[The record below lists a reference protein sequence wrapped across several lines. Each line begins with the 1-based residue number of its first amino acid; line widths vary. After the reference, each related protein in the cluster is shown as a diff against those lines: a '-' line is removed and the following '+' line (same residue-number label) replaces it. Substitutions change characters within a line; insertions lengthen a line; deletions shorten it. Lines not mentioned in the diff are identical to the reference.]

1 MQKAL
6 GALSALFLSVSV
18 LAQDF
23 IDLESERAR
32 PSTSPLVSEAQP
44 DGENVVRP
52 IAVPQGS
59 VSYGL
64 NGQIA
69 TTKPSVL
76 VQDNATNA
84 ASDPGSLFVQVQRL
98 AEEVRRLNGVVEE
111 QAYQIKTLQQ
121 QSLERYMDIDRRL
134 AGGAVSTTAP
144 AQSKA
149 VVQEA
154 ASAPVTASD
163 SATPPADAKEEP
175 AYLAAR
181 QLVYDRKF
189 DDAVASFNEFLLDY
203 PNGAYAP
210 NAHYWLGELY
220 LVLEQPNLELSR
232 QAFQLLLDLYPQHNK
247 VPDASF
253 KLATVYFAKGNV
265 ERAKTMLEA
274 VIATYPKQPVAELAK
289 KFLAD
294 KY

>member
-6 GALSALFLSVSV
+6 GALSALLFSIGAV
-18 LAQDF
+18 AQDF
-23 IDLESERAR
+23 IDLESERSGS
-32 PSTSPLVSEAQP
+32 STSPLVSEALP
-44 DGENVVRP
+44 EAVETVRP

-64 NGQIA
+64 NGQVA

-76 VQDNATNA
+76 VQDGGSNA
-84 ASDPGSLFVQVQRL
+84 ASDTGSLFVQVQRL

-134 AGGAVSTTAP
+134 AGGASITTVP
-144 AQSKA
+144 TQP
-149 VVQEA
+149 QTGPQQA
-154 ASAPVTASD
+154 ASSSVKTPDT
-163 SATPPADAKEEP
+163 ATPVADAQEEP

-189 DDAVASFNEFLLDY
+189 DDAVAAFNDFLLDY
-203 PNGAYAP
+203 PNGAFAP

-232 QAFQLLLDLYPQHNK
+232 QSFQLLLDLYPKHNK

-253 KLATVYFAKGNV
+253 KLATVYFAKGNA
-265 ERAKTMLEA
+265 ERAKTMLET
-274 VIATYPKQPVAELAK
+274 VISTYPKQPVAELAK

>member
-6 GALSALFLSVSV
+6 GALSAFFFSVGV

-23 IDLESERAR
+23 IDLESERSR
-32 PSTSPLVSEAQP
+32 PSTSPLVLEAQP
-44 DGENVVRP
+44 DEGEVVRP
-52 IAVPQGS
+52 VAVPQGS

-149 VVQEA
+149 VMQEV
-154 ASAPVTASD
+154 ASTPVTASD
-163 SATPPADAKEEP
+163 SAAPLVDAKEEP

-189 DDAVASFNEFLLDY
+189 DAAVASFNAFLLDY

-253 KLATVYFAKGNV
+253 KLATVYYAKGNAG
-265 ERAKTMLEA
+265 RAKTMLDA
-274 VIATYPKQPVAELAK
+274 VVATYPKQPVAELAK

>member
-6 GALSALFLSVSV
+6 GALGALIFSVNV
-18 LAQDF
+18 VAQDF
-23 IDLESERAR
+23 IDLESERSGS
-32 PSTSPLVSEAQP
+32 STSPLVSEAQP
-44 DGENVVRP
+44 QQVETVRSV
-52 IAVPQGS
+52 AVPQGS

-64 NGQIA
+64 NGQVA

-76 VQDNATNA
+76 VQDSSNT

-134 AGGAVSTTAP
+134 AGGASTITTQ
-144 AQSKA
+144 AQSQVGA
-149 VVQEA
+149 QD
-154 ASAPVTASD
+154 ASSSPVAPPDSVTPVT
-163 SATPPADAKEEP
+163 DAQEEP

-189 DDAVASFNEFLLDY
+189 DDAVVAFNDFLLDY

-232 QAFQLLLDLYPQHNK
+232 QAFQLLLDLYPKHNK

-253 KLATVYFAKGNV
+253 KLATVYFAKGNT
-265 ERAKTMLEA
+265 ERAKTLLEA
-274 VIATYPKQPVAELAK
+274 VISTYPKQPVAELAK

>member
-6 GALSALFLSVSV
+6 GALGALIFSVNV
-18 LAQDF
+18 VAQDF
-23 IDLESERAR
+23 IDLESERSGA
-32 PSTSPLVSEAQP
+32 STSPLVSEAQP
-44 DGENVVRP
+44 EQVETVRP

-64 NGQIA
+64 NGQVA

-76 VQDNATNA
+76 VQDSGSNA
-84 ASDPGSLFVQVQRL
+84 ASDPGSLFVQLQRL

-134 AGGAVSTTAP
+134 AGGAPATTTP
-144 AQSKA
+144 AQSQVAPQAA
-149 VVQEA
+149 VSPTVNTPD
-154 ASAPVTASD
+154 ASTAVT
-163 SATPPADAKEEP
+163 DAQEEP

-189 DDAVASFNEFLLDY
+189 DDAVVAFNDFLLDY
-203 PNGAYAP
+203 PNGAFAP

-232 QAFQLLLDLYPQHNK
+232 QAFQLLLDLYPKHNK

-253 KLATVYFAKGNV
+253 KLATVYFAKGNT
-265 ERAKTMLEA
+265 ERAKTMLES
-274 VIATYPKQPVAELAK
+274 VISTYPKQPVAELAK

>member
-6 GALSALFLSVSV
+6 GALSALFFSVSV
-18 LAQDF
+18 SAQDF
-23 IDLESERAR
+23 IDLEPERSR
-32 PSTSPLVSEAQP
+32 PSTSPLVSQAQP
-44 DGENVVRP
+44 DEADVVRP
-52 IAVPQGS
+52 ITVPQGS

-64 NGQIA
+64 NGQVA

-76 VQDNATNA
+76 VQDTATNA

-144 AQSKA
+144 AQTQT
-149 VVQEA
+149 VVQEGASLPITTPDA
-154 ASAPVTASD
+154 ANPV
-163 SATPPADAKEEP
+163 ADAKEEP

-189 DDAVASFNEFLLDY
+189 DGAVASFNDFLLDY

-210 NAHYWLGELY
+210 NAHYWLGELH
-220 LVLEQPNLELSR
+220 LVLDPPNLELSR
-232 QAFQLLLDLYPQHNK
+232 QSFQLLLDLYPKHNK

-265 ERAKTMLEA
+265 DRAKTMLES
-274 VIATYPKQPVAELAK
+274 VIVTYSKQPVAELAK

-294 KY
+294 NY

>member
-1 MQKAL
+1 MHRTLGTLTAL
-6 GALSALFLSVSV
+6 LLSVSAV
-18 LAQDF
+18 AQDF

-32 PSTSPLVSEAQP
+32 SSTSPLVSEAQP
-44 DGENVVRP
+44 EQVETVRP

-64 NGQIA
+64 NGQVA

-76 VQDNATNA
+76 VQDSSSNA

-134 AGGAVSTTAP
+134 AGGGATIAPEKKQAAEPQNSATTA
-144 AQSKA
+144 
-149 VVQEA
+149 V
-154 ASAPVTASD
+154 APKPDIRV
-163 SATPPADAKEEP
+163 ADAQEEP

-189 DDAVASFNEFLLDY
+189 DEAVSAFNNFLLEY

-220 LVLEQPNLELSR
+220 LVLDPVNLELSR
-232 QAFQLLLDLYPQHNK
+232 QSFQLLLDLYPENNK

-253 KLATVYFAKGNV
+253 KLATVYFAKGNA
-265 ERAKTMLEA
+265 ERAKAMLES
-274 VIATYPKQPVAELAK
+274 VIATYPNQPVAELAK